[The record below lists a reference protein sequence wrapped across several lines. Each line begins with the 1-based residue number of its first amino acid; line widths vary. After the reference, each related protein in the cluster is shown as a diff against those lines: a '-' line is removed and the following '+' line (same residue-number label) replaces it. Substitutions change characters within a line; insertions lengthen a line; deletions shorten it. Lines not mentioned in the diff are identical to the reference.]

1 MKYLL
6 KILNNWSIVDVAD
19 NLGVKLLSLDF
30 SLHKDVSTQA
40 FFLAFCL
47 YNYYF
52 VYLCFEEVQIIKQET
67 SLIWCHACI
76 PDTSNIW
83 H

>member
-40 FFLAFCL
+40 FFLAFCPL
-47 YNYYF
+47 QLL
-52 VYLCFEEVQIIKQET
+52 LCLPVFWR
-67 SLIWCHACI
+67 S
-76 PDTSNIW
+76 PDY
-83 H
+83 